1 MGIIPQYNSNIS
13 DEFLLH
19 CPRFR
24 AVPLLYLALFRP
36 PSRSS
41 VQYFEEVLACEQAAQ
56 DRYYEEEDEED
67 NTLAAVPE
75 DAEKAEK
82 VREQPEWYDILRS
95 PSSSLRHSR
104 SERIGILLPPR
115 PNSVANCYVGR
126 CSVQRV

>member
-56 DRYYEEEDEED
+56 DRYYDEEDEED
-67 NTLAAVPE
+67 GTLAAVPE

-82 VREQPEWYDILRS
+82 VAREQPEWYDILRS
-95 PSSSLRHSR
+95 PTSCLRHSR
-104 SERIGILLPPR
+104 SDRTLLPPR
-115 PNSVANCYVGR
+115 PNSVADFDTK
-126 CSVQRV
+126 